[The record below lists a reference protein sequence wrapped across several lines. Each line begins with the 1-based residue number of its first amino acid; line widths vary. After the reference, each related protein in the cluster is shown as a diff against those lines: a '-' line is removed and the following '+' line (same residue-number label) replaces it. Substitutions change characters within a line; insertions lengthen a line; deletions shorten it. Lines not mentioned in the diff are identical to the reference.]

1 MGRRGWPAG
10 LAWGLAGLAVL
21 TMLASLRLSPLVD
34 AAGLPEARGGSVATL
49 AAYGAVVL
57 VLVSSAAVG
66 AVLASRRPGHPVGWL
81 LLGVGL
87 SVALGILVEAYAKYG
102 LVVRPGSLPGARYL
116 VGFAVVSFT
125 VIWLSCAGFVLLL
138 TPTGSLPSPRWRWW
152 ARVAAAAPAVAVLA
166 SVVQPDPLAPD
177 WYGNPLAVPALY
189 RLLAVPGVAAIVV
202 VLASVLVGAASLVGR
217 FRRARGVERLQ
228 LRWLALAAALAS
240 GLLLVALTAGY
251 LGKDPV
257 VLASISLCVALLPL
271 ATGASILRF
280 RLYDLDRIIS
290 RTLAYGLLT
299 VLLGLGYAAAV
310 LALGQAFGGIGGQ
323 PPSWAVAGLTLAT
336 AAAFQPARRRIQQV
350 VDRRFNRRRHDAG
363 RIIDAFAAR
372 LRDQVD
378 LGALHGELLAV
389 VDQTMQPTSASLWL
403 RPPPGG

>member
-1 MGRRGWPAG
+1 MGRRRWPAG
-10 LAWGLAGLAVL
+10 LAWGLAGLAG
-21 TMLASLRLSPLVD
+21 LAVAPGVRLSMLLN
-34 AAGLPEARGGSVATL
+34 AAGLPEAQGTPAVV

-57 VLVSSAAVG
+57 ALTSSAVVG
-66 AVLASRRPGHPVGWL
+66 TVLASRRPGHPVGWL

-87 SVALGILVEAYAKYG
+87 SVALSVLVESYAKYG
-102 LVVRPGSLPGARYL
+102 LVARPGSLPGARYL
-116 VGFAVVSFT
+116 AGVAVLTFT
-125 VIWLSCAGFVLLL
+125 IVWLSCAGFVLLL

-152 ARVAAAAPAVAVLA
+152 ARLAAVAPAVVVVT

-202 VLASVLVGAASLVGR
+202 VLASVLVGASSLVLR

-228 LRWLALAAALAS
+228 LRWLALAAALAA
-240 GLLLVALTAGY
+240 GLLLVALVAGS
-251 LGKDPV
+251 LGRDPV
-257 VLASISLCVALLPL
+257 VLASISLCAALLPL
-271 ATGASILRF
+271 ATGAAILRY

-299 VLLGLGYAAAV
+299 VLAGLGYAGAV
-310 LALGQAFGGIGGQ
+310 LLVGRAFGGLGGR
-323 PPSWAVAGLTLAT
+323 PPSWAVAGLTLAV
-336 AAAFQPARRRIQQV
+336 AAAVQPAHRRIQRV
-350 VDRRFNRRRHDAG
+350 VDRRFNRRRYDAA
-363 RIIDAFAAR
+363 RTVEAFAAR

-378 LGALHGELLAV
+378 LRALHGELLAV

-403 RPPPGG
+403 RPPPA